1 MVYIQRIIEK
11 QVGEAIDNY
20 PVTAIVG
27 PRQCGKSTMVQ
38 NMLSQRDDILHLDL
52 ERPSDLIKLENAE
65 WFFQS
70 QKGKLI
76 CIDEV
81 QRRPDLF
88 PVIRSISD
96 EWNKNGSFL
105 ILGSASRDL
114 LKQSSETL
122 AGRIAYK
129 RLTPFLFAELQDTSY
144 DMEQYFSK
152 GGFPRSLISKNEN
165 ISFEWRENFISTFL
179 ERDLLQWQNFTPAT
193 MRRLLLMLAHLNGQT
208 INYTSI
214 SNSLGVSNQTIKNY
228 VDLLESTFMVDVV
241 PPYISNLGKRLVKAP
256 KIYIADSGITAALL
270 GLQNFNT
277 IMGHPA
283 SGTIWEQIVL
293 TNLKGL
299 FPSAEFFYYRTT
311 AGVEMDFVM
320 LLRGKIIAIECKA
333 TYSPSLTK
341 GAYSA
346 IEDIMPAHT
355 FVVTPSPESWQLK
368 KGIDVTSLHN
378 IQSCISAVCQ

>member
-1 MVYIQRIIEK
+1 MSYIQRIIEK
-11 QVGEAIDNY
+11 EVNEAIDNY
-20 PVTAIVG
+20 PVTAIIG
-27 PRQCGKSTMVQ
+27 PRQCGKSTMAQ
-38 NMLSQRDDILHLDL
+38 KILSKHKDILHLDL
-52 ERPSDLIKLENAE
+52 ELPSDLLKLENAE
-65 WFFQS
+65 WFLQS
-70 QKGKLI
+70 QKGKLV

-88 PVIRSISD
+88 PLIRSISD
-96 EWNKNGSFL
+96 GWNKNGSFL

-129 RLTPFLFAELQDTSY
+129 RLTPFLFAELQDTIY
-144 DMEQYFSK
+144 DMDQYFSK
-152 GGFPRSLISKNEN
+152 GGFPRSLISKNDN

-193 MRRLLLMLAHLNGQT
+193 MRRLWLMLAHLNGQT

-228 VDLLESTFMVDVV
+228 VDLLESTFMVEVV
-241 PPYISNLGKRLVKAP
+241 LPYTSNLGKRLVKAP
-256 KIYIADSGITAALL
+256 KVYVADSGITAALL

-277 IMGHPA
+277 IAGHPVFGA
-283 SGTIWEQIVL
+283 MWEQIVL
-293 TNLKGL
+293 ANLKGL
-299 FPSAEFFYYRTT
+299 FPSADFFYYRTM
-311 AGVEMDFVM
+311 AGAEMDFVM

-341 GAYSA
+341 GTYSA
-346 IEDIMPAHT
+346 IEDIVPAHT
-355 FVVTPSPESWQLK
+355 FVVTPSPESWSLK
-368 KGIDVTSLHN
+368 QGIDVISLRDMHRK
-378 IQSCISAVCQ
+378 ISAV